1 MSKQNFE
8 VSSIRRYIKR
18 NLIKIYFVDSS
29 ANIVR
34 CLQTS
39 NIPWQKNVHAKFPLT
54 FPQYHPI
61 QIHPKNF
68 KILQQQN
75 GREFCIPKLLSPNRS
90 TFQQRNQFPQ
100 IPLKNR
106 STFQHQKKKKNP
118 SLSHSLFDFPS
129 PPQEKILAR
138 ERKDEF
144 LEQVPPTNFSIP
156 LLFYGTLQ
164 ADEIKEIAPRMSSL

>member
-106 STFQHQKKKKNP
+106 STFQHQKKKKKTHRYP
-118 SLSHSLFDFPS
+118 ILSLTFPPPLKKRFSLVKGRTSSSNRFLRLTSPS
-129 PPQEKILAR
+129 PFFFTGHFRQTRSK
-138 ERKDEF
+138 K
-144 LEQVPPTNFSIP
+144 
-156 LLFYGTLQ
+156 
-164 ADEIKEIAPRMSSL
+164 